1 MKKTSVQNLI
11 INALLL
17 VEAVLIVFFLLR
29 MITKPRDK
37 EAGAVVPDRELTIAE
52 QEGEIPLP
60 PVVGNSKPVDVE
72 PVEGIRI
79 TAAENALDKDRE
91 FKITPV
97 DEKTWE
103 KTEKRIADE
112 SGEKMLFCFD
122 LDAGMKPQEHIPG
135 EYTVSLDLEQM
146 GIPPELY
153 DYISIWR
160 QSGDYFQK
168 YCTRIEDGK
177 LIYRSNQNSIV
188 VGTVAFILI
197 DKTILTAIGVVSYWS
212 YEKASGAEFFNYDD
226 DRISVTLKH
235 PNGDHTLYAHFKM
248 TEYADRFKEF
258 KTSKEDHKKR
268 LGELEKQ
275 ADAEYKRRL
284 DARYGEGGMRWLK
297 EWGNKRSKEAI
308 DRSAIFMKLCKED
321 EQLKKIEELMKLPP
335 SIVDLGSMVIYANI
349 FLSEHQGL
357 TNPFWNLPIYLMD
370 IADKGHLEYPD
381 IAAPYMIVN
390 YKGMLADNI
399 PYKRQGKGEDMLMTL
414 THELFHYRQKKSQW
428 ITNMDYRTE
437 ETTAAYQEK
446 VSSAYFF
453 KKGIMTTKVSIGD
466 HGIIETSPRENYEM
480 FGNDFNA
487 NAKKYEGVFQK
498 RKDAA
503 NESYTYAD
511 LMDFLEKKKE
521 LKKPLTGKELIDKY
535 TIFSHKK
542 LYMTWFGIT
551 EEKEFEN
558 CLREFCLEN
567 YDRIVDRQNSMTTE
581 KPELATISFTVSP
594 GRPVVE
600 AETVKGDLILRGF
613 DVRPDIKE
621 KAKLFNAFVVRG
633 KGCTP
638 EQVQFYTSASAKAK
652 QEELYLKTLPSAN
665 TSILSGAYF
674 KPQSSALPFKIVALY
689 APDAPVIKKVKKN
702 YVRFVLPKADK
713 SLVKAGYITGALVT
727 YRNADGAEKYIRA
740 GVNKLG
746 KEVKWSIPGVGNSGF
761 TLRVKWICENEDGSV
776 YESPA
781 SKPAGQGSVPKEK
794 EPVTASANVE
804 KEKTQQK
811 EPAAQQ
817 DREEKLVEYQE
828 VKEMP
833 WKGVNVSLSLPCEN
847 MFFFEDCYV
856 SQTLMVGTEHYPD
869 HLKWQNIKSEA
880 RFEKA
885 GEGYRLILK
894 QTESGTRRTGVLE
907 DGEYNL
913 TVQFF
918 FDEDLHPVKGSFDGT
933 SSQKKIL
940 PRGYYLDQNNWIVD
954 FPAQS
959 VPSTM
964 SYSGTFSF
972 KDSSNKGALETLNS
986 ISSHEGALETLSM
999 KGHWQKRRPGH
1010 GSELEDVNYS
1020 KTMADVKALKEN
1032 ENWGG
1037 GYVRIVL
1044 VNK

>member
-1 MKKTSVQNLI
+1 MKQTSVQNLI

-37 EAGAVVPDRELTIAE
+37 EAGPVVPDRELTIAE

-60 PVVGNSKPVDVE
+60 PIVGNSKPVDVE

-79 TAAENALDKDRE
+79 TAPANALDKDRE

-177 LIYRSNQNSIV
+177 LIYRSDQNSIV
-188 VGTVAFILI
+188 VGTLAYYII
-197 DKTILTAIGVVSYWS
+197 DYGLLALIGVVSRWTYD
-212 YEKASGAEFFNYDD
+212 KVTCPDFFNYDD

-258 KTSKEDHKKR
+258 KTSKENHKKR
-268 LGELEKQ
+268 LNELEKQ

-297 EWGNKRSKEAI
+297 EWGDKRSKEAI

-335 SIVDLGSMVIYANI
+335 SIVDLGLMIIAANK

-357 TNPFWNLPIYLMD
+357 TDPFWNLAIYLMD
-370 IADKGHLEYPD
+370 IGDKGRLVYP
-381 IAAPYMIVN
+381 AASVGAPYVLLN
-390 YKGMLADNI
+390 YVGMLSENI

-414 THELFHYRQKKSQW
+414 THELYHYRQKKSQW

-453 KKGIMTTKVSIGD
+453 EKGIMTTKVSIGG
-466 HGIIETSPRENYEM
+466 HGIIETSPRVSYEM

-487 NAKKYEGVFQK
+487 NAKESKGSE
-498 RKDAA
+498 AA

-511 LMDFLEKKKE
+511 LMDFLEKKKG
-521 LKKPLTGKELIDKY
+521 LKKPLTGKELIDNY

-542 LYMTWFGIT
+542 LYMKWFGIT

-567 YDRIVDRQNSMTTE
+567 YDKIVDRQNSMTTE

-633 KGCTP
+633 KGCTL

-652 QEELYLKTLPSAN
+652 KEELYLKTLPGAKI
-665 TSILSGAYF
+665 SILSGAYF
-674 KPQSSALPFKIVALY
+674 KPQSSALPFKIVALF
-689 APDAPVIKKVKKN
+689 APDAPEIEKVKKDKISFKLPKPESVLVKN
-702 YVRFVLPKADK
+702 RFV
-713 SLVKAGYITGALVT
+713 TGAVVT
-727 YRNADGAEKYIRA
+727 YKNARGQEQKIKAKDNQFGKTVKWPMDGA
-740 GVNKLG
+740 NQTD
-746 KEVKWSIPGVGNSGF
+746 F
-761 TLRVKWICENEDGSV
+761 TLSFHWCYETEDGKV
-776 YESPA
+776 YESPESEEA
-781 SKPAGQGSVPKEK
+781 VYHAIKEEEEREEAKETKGQGYWKLVDTKIENKMSYTDKDGSKVTISGGKGKYSVHIDYMGKVMTTDKHGIKWETGEKAIAVTVDRDIVFDIPKESYLSGE
-794 EPVTASANVE
+794 EPGPGCV
-804 KEKTQQK
+804 
-811 EPAAQQ
+811 
-817 DREEKLVEYQE
+817 L
-828 VKEMP
+828 
-833 WKGVNVSLSLPCEN
+833 
-847 MFFFEDCYV
+847 
-856 SQTLMVGTEHYPD
+856 
-869 HLKWQNIKSEA
+869 
-880 RFEKA
+880 EKA
-885 GEGYRLILK
+885 EKRIVRDNCALMRSVDYPGGSYSMLELDQTGDHPEPTFGTPWYMLEEMAKRQEQSFPIPTQDEENLYGYRA
-894 QTESGTRRTGVLE
+894 GFGM
-907 DGEYNL
+907 
-913 TVQFF
+913 VQHISTPFGPNCYMRIIYTYKW
-918 FDEDLHPVKGSFDGT
+918 EKG
-933 SSQKKIL
+933 KK
-940 PRGYYLDQNNWIVD
+940 
-954 FPAQS
+954 
-959 VPSTM
+959 
-964 SYSGTFSF
+964 
-972 KDSSNKGALETLNS
+972 
-986 ISSHEGALETLSM
+986 
-999 KGHWQKRRPGH
+999 
-1010 GSELEDVNYS
+1010 
-1020 KTMADVKALKEN
+1020 
-1032 ENWGG
+1032 
-1037 GYVRIVL
+1037 
-1044 VNK
+1044 

>member
-1 MKKTSVQNLI
+1 MNKTTLTTIILDAVIVLSVALFMFVIRPWDKADKKERIEYNEPI
-11 INALLL
+11 
-17 VEAVLIVFFLLR
+17 
-29 MITKPRDK
+29 
-37 EAGAVVPDRELTIAE
+37 
-52 QEGEIPLP
+52 
-60 PVVGNSKPVDVE
+60 VGNSKPVDVE

-79 TAAENALDKDRE
+79 TAPANALDKDRE

-122 LDAGMKPQEHIPG
+122 LDAGMKPEEHLPG

-146 GIPPELY
+146 GIPHELY

-168 YCTRIEDGK
+168 YCTRIENGK
-177 LIYRSNQNSIV
+177 LIYRSDQNSIV

-197 DKTILTAIGVVSYWS
+197 DYTILTIIGVVSYWS

-235 PNGDHTLYAHFKM
+235 PNGDHTIYAHFKM

-335 SIVDLGSMVIYANI
+335 SIVDLGSMVIYANK

-370 IADKGHLEYPD
+370 IGDKGHLVYPD

-487 NAKKYEGVFQK
+487 NAKKYEGVLQK
-498 RKDAA
+498 RTDAA

-511 LMDFLEKKKE
+511 LMDFLEKKKG
-521 LKKPLTGKELIDKY
+521 LKKPLTGKELIDNY

-542 LYMTWFGIT
+542 LYMKWFGIT

-567 YDRIVDRQNSMTTE
+567 YDKIVKSQNGVTTT
-581 KPELATISFTVSP
+581 KPDLATISFTVSP

-613 DVRPDIKE
+613 DVQSDIKE

-652 QEELYLKTLPSAN
+652 KEELYLKTIPGAKR
-665 TSILSGAYF
+665 SILSGAYF
-674 KPQSSALPFKIVALY
+674 KPQSSALPFKIVALF
-689 APDAPVIKKVKKN
+689 APDAPEIEKVKKDKISFKLPKPEN
-702 YVRFVLPKADK
+702 VLVKNRFV
-713 SLVKAGYITGALVT
+713 TGAVVT
-727 YRNADGAEKYIRA
+727 YKNARGQEQKIKAKDNQFGKMVKWPMDGA
-740 GVNKLG
+740 NQTD
-746 KEVKWSIPGVGNSGF
+746 F
-761 TLRVKWICENEDGSV
+761 TLSFHWCYETEDGKV
-776 YESPA
+776 YESPESEEA
-781 SKPAGQGSVPKEK
+781 VYHAIKEEEEREEAKETKGQGYWKLVDTKTESKMSYTDENGSKVTISGGKEKYSVHIDYMGNVMSTDKYGNKWYKTGEKAIALTVDRDIVFESPKEIYLPGDPGPSSVSEKVIKK
-794 EPVTASANVE
+794 EVRKDCE
-804 KEKTQQK
+804 
-811 EPAAQQ
+811 
-817 DREEKLVEYQE
+817 LI
-828 VKEMP
+828 
-833 WKGVNVSLSLPCEN
+833 WKG
-847 MFFFEDCYV
+847 
-856 SQTLMVGTEHYPD
+856 GIGYP
-869 HLKWQNIKSEA
+869 
-880 RFEKA
+880 
-885 GEGYRLILK
+885 
-894 QTESGTRRTGVLE
+894 
-907 DGEYNL
+907 
-913 TVQFF
+913 
-918 FDEDLHPVKGSFDGT
+918 
-933 SSQKKIL
+933 
-940 PRGYYLDQNNWIVD
+940 
-954 FPAQS
+954 
-959 VPSTM
+959 
-964 SYSGTFSF
+964 
-972 KDSSNKGALETLNS
+972 
-986 ISSHEGALETLSM
+986 
-999 KGHWQKRRPGH
+999 
-1010 GSELEDVNYS
+1010 
-1020 KTMADVKALKEN
+1020 
-1032 ENWGG
+1032 GG
-1037 GYVRIVL
+1037 GYEIIMGEMTPSRLPMFILVEERREQKTTITSNPFGENRDIMIIQRVTTPFGENCYVRNIYTY
-1044 VNK
+1044 KWEKGKK